1 MQAIANAHSPGDAAV
16 DAIAAGCDTILM
28 CGAGKS
34 ADVGLQVQVL
44 EALIHAVEDERLP
57 LKRVES
63 ALERNRQ
70 AKERFLRAWRPPST
84 AQLRAVIGS
93 EQHRA
98 ISEQMAE
105 FA

>member
-1 MQAIANAHSPGDAAV
+1 MKAITNAYSPGEAAV
-16 DAIAAGCDTILM
+16 EAIAAGCDTLLM
-28 CGAGKS
+28 CGGGEA
-34 ADVGLQVQVL
+34 ADIELQGIAL

-57 LKRVES
+57 LKRVEA

-70 AKERFLRAWRPPST
+70 AKERFLREWRPPT
-84 AQLRAVIGS
+84 AAQLRTVIGS

-98 ISEQMAE
+98 IAEQMAE